1 MTTKTVNQSQK
12 KLLKKEYSEVSYISG
27 PLLFLKNAPDLAY
40 NAIVRIKD
48 GTGRI
53 RGGQVIEV
61 SEAFTVLQVFEDPR
75 GIDLAN
81 TTVNLV
87 EDVARLGVSKE
98 MIGRRFSGRGEPI
111 DGLPEVVADKRL
123 PIGGA
128 PINPVARQK
137 PEEFIQTGISTID
150 TLLTLVRGQKLPIFS
165 GSGLPA
171 NRLAAQ
177 IARQAKVLGEGSEFA
192 VVFAAM
198 GVTQREITFFT
209 QEFERTGALARSV
222 LFLNKADDPAVERL
236 LTPRMALTTAEY
248 LAFEHDYHVLVIL
261 TDMTN
266 YCEALREIGGARE
279 EIPGRRGYPGY
290 MYTDLASI
298 YERAGVVEGVKGSVT
313 QIPILSMPD
322 DDVTHPIPDL
332 TGYITEGQIYL
343 RRSLHTG
350 GFYPPIDPGPSL
362 SRLMNNGIGKGKTR
376 PDHKNVAD
384 QLQAA
389 YANGLDLRRLVAI
402 TGEDALSENDK
413 LYLKFAEAFEKNFIN
428 QGDEDR
434 SIEDSLNL
442 AWDLL
447 SMLPQSEL
455 TRLSRDQIDKY
466 YGAKMDELWGAAKD
480 AR

>member
-1 MTTKTVNQSQK
+1 MAS
-12 KLLKKEYSEVSYISG
+12 KLLKKEYSEVSYVSG

-40 NAIVRIKD
+40 NAIVRITD
-48 GTGRI
+48 GTGRV

-61 SEAFTVLQVFEDPR
+61 SDKITTLQVFEDPR
-75 GIDLAN
+75 GIDLAS
-81 TTVNLV
+81 TTVSLV
-87 EDVARLGVSKE
+87 EDVARLGVSRE
-98 MIGRRFSGRGEPI
+98 MIGRRFNGIGEPI

-128 PINPVARQK
+128 PINPVAREK
-137 PEEFIQTGISTID
+137 PEEFIQTGVSTID
-150 TLLTLVRGQKLPIFS
+150 TLMTLVRGQKLPIFS

-171 NRLAAQ
+171 NELAAQ
-177 IARQAKVLGEGSEFA
+177 IARQSKVLGEGSEFA

-236 LTPRMALTTAEY
+236 LTPRMALTAAEY
-248 LAFEHDYHVLVIL
+248 LAFEEGYHVLVIL

-298 YERAGVVEGVKGSVT
+298 YERAGVVEGRPGSVT

-343 RRSLHTG
+343 ARSLFNQG
-350 GFYPPIDPGPSL
+350 IYPPINPGPSL
-362 SRLMNNGIGKGKTR
+362 SRLMNNGIGEGKTR
-376 PDHKNVAD
+376 KDHKNVAD

-413 LYLKFAEAFEKNFIN
+413 LYLKFADEFEKNFIN
-428 QGDEDR
+428 QGNEDR
-434 SIEDSLNL
+434 SIEESLNI
-442 AWDLL
+442 AWTTLSLL
-447 SMLPQSEL
+447 PKSEL
-455 TRLSRDQIDKY
+455 TRLSREQVDNY
-466 YGAKMDELWGAAKD
+466 YGAKMEEMWGA
-480 AR
+480 RV

>member
-1 MTTKTVNQSQK
+1 MT
-12 KLLKKEYSEVSYISG
+12 LLKKEYTEVSYVSG
-27 PLLFLKNAPDLAY
+27 PLLFLQNAPELAY

-48 GTGRI
+48 GTGRE

-61 SEAFTVLQVFEDPR
+61 STEYTVLQVFEETS
-75 GIDLAN
+75 GIDLSS

-87 EDVARLGVSKE
+87 ESVARLGVSKD
-98 MIGRRFSGRGEPI
+98 MIGRRFNGVGAPI
-111 DGLPEVVADKRL
+111 DGLPAVVADKRL

-137 PEEFIQTGISTID
+137 PEEFIQTGVSTID
-150 TLLTLVRGQKLPIFS
+150 TLISLVRGQKLPIFS

-171 NRLAAQ
+171 NELAAQ
-177 IARQAKVLGEGSEFA
+177 IARQATVVGEDTEFA

-198 GVTQREITFFT
+198 GVTQRELTFFT

-236 LTPRMALTTAEY
+236 LTPKMALTAAEY

-298 YERAGVVEGVKGSVT
+298 YERAGVVTGKKGSVT
-313 QIPILSMPD
+313 QLPILSMPD

-343 RRSLHTG
+343 ARDLHNKG
-350 GFYPPIDPGPSL
+350 IYPPINPGPSL

-376 PDHKNVAD
+376 DDHKGVAD

-413 LYLKFAEAFEKNFIN
+413 IYLKFAEEFERTFIN
-428 QGDEDR
+428 QGAENR
-434 SIEDSLNL
+434 SVSDSLDI
-442 AWDLL
+442 AWAAL
-447 SMLPQSEL
+447 SKLPKSEL
-455 TRLSRDQIDKY
+455 TRLANDQIDKY
-466 YGAKMDELWGAAKD
+466 YGAKMDEMWGSAGSGT
-480 AR
+480 

>member
-1 MTTKTVNQSQK
+1 MSNNH
-12 KLLKKEYSEVSYISG
+12 LLKKEYTEVSYISG
-27 PLLFLKNAPDLAY
+27 PLLFLENAPDLSY

-48 GTGRI
+48 GTGRE

-61 SEAFTVLQVFEDPR
+61 SDRHTVLQVFEETS
-75 GIDLAN
+75 GIDLSS
-81 TTVNLV
+81 TTVSLV
-87 EDVARLGVSKE
+87 EHVARLGVSRE
-98 MIGRRFSGRGEPI
+98 MVGRRFSGAGEPI
-111 DGLPEVVADKRL
+111 DGLPAVVADKRL

-128 PINPVARQK
+128 PINPVARRK

-150 TLLTLVRGQKLPIFS
+150 TLISLVRGQKLPIFS

-171 NRLAAQ
+171 NQLAAQ
-177 IARQAKVLGEGSEFA
+177 IARQATVIGEESEFA

-198 GVTQREITFFT
+198 GVTQRELTYFT

-236 LTPRMALTTAEY
+236 LTPRMALTAAEY

-290 MYTDLASI
+290 MYTDLASN
-298 YERAGVVEGVKGSVT
+298 YERAGVVEGHAGSVT
-313 QIPILSMPD
+313 QLPILSMPD

-343 RRSLHTG
+343 ARGLHNKG
-350 GFYPPIDPGPSL
+350 IYPPINPGPSL
-362 SRLMNNGIGKGKTR
+362 SRLMNNGIGEGKTR
-376 PDHKNVAD
+376 KDHKNVSD

-413 LYLKFAEAFEKNFIN
+413 LYLAFADDFERNFIH
-428 QGDEDR
+428 QGQVER
-434 SIEDSLNL
+434 SIEESLSI
-442 AWDLL
+442 AWATL
-447 SMLPQSEL
+447 SRLPKSEL
-455 TRLSRDQIDKY
+455 TRLSTDQIDKY
-466 YGAKMDELWGAAKD
+466 YGAKMDELWGSARKD
-480 AR
+480 RL

>member
-1 MTTKTVNQSQK
+1 MANS
-12 KLLKKEYSEVSYISG
+12 KLLKKEYTDVSYISG
-27 PLLFLKNAPDLAY
+27 PLLFVNNAPDLAY
-40 NAIVRIKD
+40 NAIVNIDD
-48 GTGRI
+48 GAGRV
-53 RGGQVIEV
+53 RGGQVIDV
-61 SEAFTVLQVFEDPR
+61 SDETTILQVFEESS
-75 GIDLAN
+75 GLNLAN

-98 MIGRRFSGRGEPI
+98 MIGRRFNGSGKPI
-111 DGLPEVVADKRL
+111 DGLPDVVAEKRL

-128 PINPVARQK
+128 PINPVARRK

-150 TLLTLVRGQKLPIFS
+150 TLMTLVRGQKLPIFS

-171 NRLAAQ
+171 NEVAAQ
-177 IARQAKVLGEGSEFA
+177 IARQSKVVGEDSEFA

-198 GVTQREITFFT
+198 GVTQREMTFFT

-222 LFLNKADDPAVERL
+222 LFLNKADDPAAERL
-236 LTPRMALTTAEY
+236 LTPRMALTAAEY
-248 LAFEHDYHVLVIL
+248 LAFELDYHVLVIL

-290 MYTDLASI
+290 TYTDLASL
-298 YERAGVVEGVKGSVT
+298 YERAGVVEGLKGSVT

-343 RRSLHTG
+343 ARGLHNQG
-350 GFYPPIDPGPSL
+350 YYPPINPGPSL
-362 SRLMNNGIGKGKTR
+362 SRLMNNAIGEEQTR
-376 PDHKNVAD
+376 ADHKNVSD

-402 TGEDALSENDK
+402 TGEDALTETDK
-413 LYLKFAEAFEKNFIN
+413 LYLKFTEEFEKQFIN
-428 QGDEDR
+428 QGSADR
-434 SIEDSLNL
+434 SIDDSLTI
-442 AWDLL
+442 AWNTLSLL
-447 SMLPQSEL
+447 PKSEL
-455 TRLSRDQIDKY
+455 TRLKNEQIDRY
-466 YGAKMDELWGAAKD
+466 YGAKMDEMWGAAL
-480 AR
+480 

>member
-1 MTTKTVNQSQK
+1 MSSN
-12 KLLKKEYSEVSYISG
+12 LLKKEYSQVSYISG
-27 PLLFLKNAPDLAY
+27 PLLYLQNAPDLAY
-40 NAIVRIKD
+40 NAIVNIKD
-48 GTGRI
+48 ADGRI

-61 SEAFTVLQVFEDPR
+61 SEEYTVLQVFEETS
-75 GIDLAN
+75 GIDLSD

-87 EDVARLGVSKE
+87 ENVARLGVSRD
-98 MIGRRFSGRGEPI
+98 MIGRRFNGIGRPI

-128 PINPVARQK
+128 PINPVARQM

-150 TLLTLVRGQKLPIFS
+150 GLISLVRGQKLPIFS

-171 NRLAAQ
+171 SELAAQ
-177 IARQAKVLGEGSEFA
+177 IARPATVVGEDTEVA

-198 GVTQREITFFT
+198 GVTQRELTFFT

-222 LFLNKADDPAVERL
+222 LFLNTADDPAVERL
-236 LTPRMALTTAEY
+236 LTPKMALTAAEY

-290 MYTDLASI
+290 LYTDLASI
-298 YERAGVVEGVKGSVT
+298 YERAGVVTGLKGSVT
-313 QIPILSMPD
+313 QLPILSMPD

-343 RRSLHTG
+343 ARDLHNKG
-350 GFYPPIDPGPSL
+350 IYPPINPGPSL
-362 SRLMNNGIGKGKTR
+362 SRLMGNGIGEGKTR
-376 PDHKNVAD
+376 KDHKNVAD
-384 QLQAA
+384 QVQAA

-413 LYLKFAEAFEKNFIN
+413 LYLKFADDFERVFIN
-428 QGDEDR
+428 QGEADR
-434 SIEDSLNL
+434 SIEESLEV
-442 AWDLL
+442 AWALL
-447 SMLPQSEL
+447 SELPRSEL
-455 TRLSRDQIDKY
+455 KRLLNDQIDKY
-466 YGAKMDELWGAAKD
+466 YGAKMEELWGAG
-480 AR
+480 RGQRV